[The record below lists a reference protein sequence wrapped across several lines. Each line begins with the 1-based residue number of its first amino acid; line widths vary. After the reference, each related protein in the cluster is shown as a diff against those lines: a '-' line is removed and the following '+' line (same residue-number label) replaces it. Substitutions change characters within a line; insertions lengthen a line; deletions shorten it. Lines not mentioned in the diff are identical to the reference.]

1 MTNIN
6 GSEEKRKDIFLEHI
20 SKKTDDSFTKWLFP
34 PGAMFLY
41 RLKDLDDVLES

>member
-1 MTNIN
+1 MTNIK
-6 GSEEKRKDIFLEHI
+6 GSEGKMKDIFSESYL
-20 SKKTDDSFTKWLFP
+20 KKERYSFMKWLFT